1 MNGDSKN
8 NYNLD
13 GVVDPNKIIIVNSE
27 TSNPDVSSDVKMQ
40 RRETT
45 QRNVVIGR
53 NTIRGNHDPFCF
65 GKTIGNY
72 PDPNFCEFFYQC
84 SLTLSR
90 RQKCAPG
97 TVFNSEKNMCDF
109 PSEVK
114 GCENYFHQNKTPKE
128 KKTVFE
134 RMVQKYGTAHS
145 KRSYPRPPPPA
156 AMYTSKE
163 VIVPEDSPSEQT
175 TSTTPKPETTTRK
188 PAEQSINKSEVEMV
202 NLAVK
207 NEAKKTPQKSEKK
220 GNPIF
225 KEMTISGIFRSG
237 LRNFV
242 LRDMLRNQGG
252 NRHIVKETTTRKTTT
267 TTTTAQPT
275 STRKARSTDS
285 LSLLSPTKVSV
296 VAGYQEGT
304 SSKVQNSNGKVTTGD
319 QPPQP
324 FRKANRNVVVSEYM
338 NTDSL
343 SSRQLGL
350 TVFPLSTPID
360 PESTTVANMR
370 YTTSKPRSVG
380 EALLKAGDMAS
391 NASIEHLLATAP
403 PPPLDTYSVHIDGN
417 GNARKIPVI
426 ETGDLNGDFGSD
438 KGFLSSVGNSYNG
451 LTKDPSLR
459 ASIEAKLK
467 ALTYLSS
474 FIKSEKLDQILQ
486 DTLRKRR
493 FMDKMSKKSTSGFR
507 TLAKMKKTVYYP
519 RLIVVTSMGSGEAN
533 KKLLDRFEVGLT
545 SNHPNSLL

>member
-13 GVVDPNKIIIVNSE
+13 GVVDPNEIIIVNSE

-53 NTIRGNHDPFCF
+53 NTIKGNHDPFCF

-114 GCENYFHQNKTPKE
+114 GCESYFHQNKTPKE
-128 KKTVFE
+128 KKTGFE
-134 RMVQKYGTAHS
+134 RMVQKYGTAH
-145 KRSYPRPPPPA
+145 KEKSYPRPPPPA
-156 AMYTSKE
+156 SLYTSKE
-163 VIVPEDSPSEQT
+163 VTVPEDSPSEQT

-188 PAEQSINKSEVEMV
+188 PAEQSINKKKVESV

-207 NEAKKTPQKSEKK
+207 NEAKKTSQKSEKK

-225 KEMTISGIFRSG
+225 KEMTISLFRSG

-242 LRDMLRNQGG
+242 LRDMLRNRGG
-252 NRHIVKETTTRKTTT
+252 NRHVVKETTTRKTTT
-267 TTTTAQPT
+267 TTTTAEPT

-285 LSLLSPTKVSV
+285 LSLLSPTKVSA
-296 VAGYQEGT
+296 VAGFQEGT
-304 SSKVQNSNGKVTTGD
+304 PSRVQNSNGKE

-324 FRKANRNVVVSEYM
+324 FLMANRNVVVSEYM
-338 NTDSL
+338 NTDPL

-350 TVFPLSTPID
+350 TVFPVSTPMI
-360 PESTTVANMR
+360 PESTTVANVR

-380 EALLKAGDMAS
+380 EALLRAGDMAS
-391 NASIEHLLATAP
+391 KASIEHLLATAP
-403 PPPLDTYSVHIDGN
+403 SPPLDTYSVHIDGN

-451 LTKDPSLR
+451 LTKDQSLR

-486 DTLRKRR
+486 DTLRKSR
-493 FMDKMSKKSTSGFR
+493 FMNKMSKKSTSGFR
-507 TLAKMKKTVYYP
+507 TFAKTKKTVLYP

-533 KKLLDRFEVGLT
+533 KKLLNRFEVGLT
-545 SNHPNSLL
+545 SNHSNSLL